1 MKFQI
6 RKQKIL
12 DTLEELGHSEVK
24 DLAQMLD
31 TSDITIRRD
40 LTLLAAEGLLLRTHG
55 GAMKASLSQKPVSFL
70 QKSLINFEQKDAI
83 CKIAA
88 SFIKEGDVVFLDCG
102 STVFRLC
109 PLIRNMK
116 IKVVTNSL
124 PIVYE
129 LMGSSVSLNFAGGE
143 IDAERQAAHGKIAV
157 KHFKNYIADKA
168 FVGIDGISLK
178 NGLSA
183 SSEKEAEITTTLAQN
198 ARETYFLCDSS
209 KLEKDRYLPFAPFNF
224 VQNLITDS
232 SIPKILVK
240 QYQAAGIKVFSQN
253 SD

>member
-6 RKQKIL
+6 RKRKIL
-12 DTLEELGHSEVK
+12 DTLEEVGHSDVK
-24 DLAQMLD
+24 DLAQMLE
-31 TSDITIRRD
+31 TSEITVRRD
-40 LTLLAAEGLLLRTHG
+40 LTVLAEEGLLIRTHG
-55 GAMKASLSQKPVSFL
+55 GAMKASLSQNPVSFL

-88 SFIKEGDVVFLDCG
+88 SFINEGDVVFLDCG
-102 STVFRLC
+102 STVFRMC
-109 PLIRNMK
+109 SLIRNMK
-116 IKVVTNSL
+116 IKIVTNSL

-129 LMGSSVSLNFAGGE
+129 LMNSSVSLNFAGGE

-183 SSEKEAEITTTLAQN
+183 SSEKEAEITTALAQN

-209 KLEKDRYLPFAPFNF
+209 KLETDRYLPFAPLSF
-224 VQNLITDS
+224 VKNLITDS
-232 SIPKILVK
+232 SIPKALAK
-240 QYQAAGIKVFSQN
+240 QYQAVGVKIFN
-253 SD
+253 

>member
-12 DTLEELGHSEVK
+12 DTLEEMGHIDVK
-24 DLAQMLD
+24 DLAQILD
-31 TSDITIRRD
+31 TSEITVRRD
-40 LTLLAAEGLLLRTHG
+40 LTVLAEEGLLVRTHG
-55 GAMKASLSQKPVSFL
+55 GAMKASLTQKSVSFL

-102 STVFRLC
+102 STVFRMC

-143 IDAERQAAHGKIAV
+143 IDAERQAAHGKVAV

-168 FVGIDGISLK
+168 FVGIDGISLR

-183 SSEKEAEITTTLAQN
+183 SSEKEAEITTALVQN

-209 KLEKDRYLPFAPFNF
+209 KLEKDRYLPFAPISF

-232 SIPKILVK
+232 LISKALVK
-240 QYQAAGIKVFSQN
+240 QYQAAGVRVFE
-253 SD
+253 

>member
-1 MKFQI
+1 MNFQI

-12 DTLEELGHSEVK
+12 DTLEEVGHSEVK
-24 DLAQMLD
+24 DLAQILE
-31 TSDITIRRD
+31 TSEITVRRD
-40 LTLLAAEGLLLRTHG
+40 LTVLAEEGLLVRTHG
-55 GAMKASLSQKPVSFL
+55 GAVKANLSHKSVSFV

-88 SFIKEGDVVFLDCG
+88 SLINEGDVVFLDCG
-102 STVFRLC
+102 STVFRMC
-109 PLIRNMK
+109 PFIKNMK

-183 SSEKEAEITTTLAQN
+183 SSEKEAEITTALVQN

-209 KLEKDRYLPFAPFNF
+209 KLEEDRYLPFAPIGF

-232 SIPKILVK
+232 LASKTLLK
-240 QYQAAGIKVFSQN
+240 QYQAAGVRIFK
-253 SD
+253 